1 MKTLTKAFNTATV
14 RAGEAFRLEL
24 PSDPSTGYL
33 WDVTVTS
40 GAASIVSQQ
49 FKSAADHPP
58 GEFVCGG
65 LGIEEVVFKAP
76 QSGQIVIE
84 ATQSRP
90 WLKTDPTAQKTRFTV
105 TVI

>member
-33 WDVTVTS
+33 WDVAVTS
-40 GAASIVSQQ
+40 GDASVVSQQ
-49 FKSAADHPP
+49 FKSAHQP

-65 LGIEEVVFKAP
+65 QGIEEVVFKAP
-76 QSGQIVIE
+76 QSGQIEIE

-90 WLKTDPTAQKTRFTV
+90 WLKSDPTAQKTRFTV